1 MLFKAFVISEVKS
14 RAEVSASLALLAS
27 AFSDKRIAS
36 RMKKRT
42 LHSQSTNLSK
52 PEKVHH
58 AKSFAPPQYPFSAI
72 VGQEEMKLALI
83 LNAIDP
89 IVGGVLIMGHRGTG
103 KSTAVRGLAELL
115 PEIKVVAGCAY
126 RCDPASG
133 SNLCAEC
140 QKRSDSGERLERE
153 LAAVAVVDL
162 PLGATEDRVCGTI
175 DIERALH
182 QGTKTFEPGLL
193 ARANRGLLY
202 IDEVNLLDDHLVD
215 VLLDVAVTGVNK
227 VEREGISIQHP
238 ANFVLIGSGNP
249 EEGELRPQLLDRFGL
264 HVEVTTDDDLDRR
277 VDIVERRNAFERDPE
292 EFCANLAQ
300 DREQLRKKITR
311 AQKNSGSVIVE
322 RPLLRQIAQI
332 CTELKIDGHRGEL
345 TITRAG
351 RALAAFEGRKKVTA
365 DDVRRVTPMALRH
378 RLRRDPLE
386 EPAST
391 ERIQRALEKVLAEQ
405 PKKRDAGPGSGGQG
419 DGTGAAGPNSQSEA
433 RNRTAAEVSRSRG
446 SSVNPNGGR
455 GFDSPEVPSFSSAVS
470 LELSE
475 FGVSE
480 RSGAAR
486 RQSKAVNLTSRRN
499 AGSKEI
505 CYGSRRGRYARA
517 VSFRGEGS
525 RIAVDATLRAAA
537 GAGYQVPGARSCL
550 LPAPG
555 TRDLTPILRYKQLSR
570 KSGRLFILAID
581 ASGSMAVY
589 RIRQAKGAALSLLK
603 QSYIKRDRVA
613 IVGFRGTSAEVLL
626 PPSRSM
632 LRARRVLDSLGV
644 GGGTPL
650 TAGLIRSLEVAK
662 QDRSDGEIILLVF
675 TDGNANVTAR
685 SRGSASLFESWAE
698 LRAERREMIGRELV
712 GLGSEL
718 GKTGVKIFVVDSHN
732 QYVSNGD
739 ARALAEKLGSNYLTV
754 KRSN

>member
-1 MLFKAFVISEVKS
+1 
-14 RAEVSASLALLAS
+14 
-27 AFSDKRIAS
+27 
-36 RMKKRT
+36 
-42 LHSQSTNLSK
+42 
-52 PEKVHH
+52 
-58 AKSFAPPQYPFSAI
+58 
-72 VGQEEMKLALI
+72 MKLALM
-83 LNAIDP
+83 LNAVDP
-89 IVGGVLIMGHRGTG
+89 GIGGVLIMGHRGTG

-126 RCDPASG
+126 RCDPASR
-133 SNLCAEC
+133 SNHCAEC
-140 QKRSDSGERLERE
+140 QKTSDSGGRLERE
-153 LAAVAVVDL
+153 VAAVAVVDL

-175 DIERALH
+175 DIERALR

-238 ANFVLIGSGNP
+238 ARFVLIGSGNP

-292 EFCANLAQ
+292 KFCANLAQ
-300 DREQLRKKITR
+300 DQEQLRNKISR

-322 RPLLRQIAQI
+322 RPLLRQVVQL

-351 RALAAFEGRKKVTA
+351 CALAAFEGRKKVTA

-391 ERIQRALEKVLAEQ
+391 ERIQRALEKVFAEQ
-405 PKKRDAGPGSGGQG
+405 PKKSDAGSGSGGQG
-419 DGTGAAGPNSQSEA
+419 NGARSAGQNSESEA
-433 RNRTAAEVSRSRG
+433 HNLSASEVSRSRG
-446 SSVNPNGGR
+446 KSVDPNGGR
-455 GFDSPEVPSFSSAVS
+455 GFDSPEAPSLSSAVGI
-470 LELSE
+470 ELSE
-475 FGVSE
+475 FGFSE
-480 RSGAAR
+480 PSGAAR
-486 RQSKAVNLTSRRN
+486 RQSKAANLTSGRD
-499 AGSKEI
+499 AGSKQI
-505 CYGSRRGRYARA
+505 YGSQRGRYARA

-525 RIAVDATLRAAA
+525 RIAVDATLRATA
-537 GAGYQVPGARSCL
+537 GAGYPVPGARSCL
-550 LPAPG
+550 LPDP
-555 TRDLTPILRYKQLSR
+555 RHLTPNLRYKQLSR
-570 KSGRLFILAID
+570 KSGRLFIFAID
-581 ASGSMAVY
+581 ASGSMAIN
-589 RIRQAKGAALSLLK
+589 RIRQAKGAALNLLK

-650 TAGLIRSLEVAK
+650 TAALIRSLEIAK
-662 QDRSDGEIILLVF
+662 QDRSESEIVLLIF
-675 TDGNANVTAR
+675 TDGNANVAAR
-685 SRGSASLFESWAE
+685 SNGSASQFERRAE
-698 LRAERREMIGRELV
+698 LRAELREMIDRELA
-712 GLGSEL
+712 GLGSAL
-718 GKTGVKIFVVDSHN
+718 GKAGVNIFVVDSHN

-754 KRSN
+754 KQSM